1 MRVLVLATDTI
12 DPEDVH
18 DALGPEADDAEIR
31 LVTPQLDGS
40 WLDKLMDDRDT
51 TRGEAE
57 EIETESTDALRDAEL
72 SASGEVG
79 DADPVQAL
87 EDALATFPA
96 DRIVLFIRPDDDE
109 RAVHENLDP
118 DEVEE
123 RFGIPV
129 TRLDQAG

>member
-12 DPEDVH
+12 DPNDVH
-18 DALGPEADDAEIR
+18 DALGDEADDAEIR

-40 WLDKLMDDRDT
+40 WLARVMDDRDDS
-51 TRGEAE
+51 RADAE
-57 EIETESTDALRDAEL
+57 DIETESTDALRDAEL

-87 EDALATFPA
+87 EDALATFAA
-96 DRIVLFIRPDDDE
+96 DRIVIFVRPEDDE
-109 RAVHENLDP
+109 RSVHEDLDP
-118 DEVEE
+118 LDVEE
-123 RFGIPV
+123 RFGLPV